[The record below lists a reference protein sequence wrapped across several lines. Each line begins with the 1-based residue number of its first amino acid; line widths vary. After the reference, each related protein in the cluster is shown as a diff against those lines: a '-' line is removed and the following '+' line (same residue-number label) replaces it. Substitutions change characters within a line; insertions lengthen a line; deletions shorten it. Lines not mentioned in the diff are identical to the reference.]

1 MALLPLLL
9 LLLLPLVASAS
20 AAGSTPATA
29 LFVLGDSTASCAATT
44 LPLNLSLTS
53 SSGKCLFPSTH
64 RLLPDLLAAKMG
76 LPPPPLIS
84 TLNGTAAEAAKGVNF
99 AGEDDGRGAGGG
111 MIFRMGAAVGQQ
123 LRLATETLQL
133 LRLEN
138 AATPRD
144 AEAAAASAVFVVSF
158 GTDAYARLLSRGAD
172 ADASAP
178 KHGRRGFGRLL
189 ADRVARAVA
198 ELYEAGARRM
208 AVMGV
213 TPVGCTPR
221 VMWEGLHLV
230 DGRSCVD
237 EANELVEGYN
247 ARLTARLNMLRTRLS
262 SADIVFCDMYKGM
275 MEIIN
280 HPARYGFDEVRKA
293 CCGLGPFGGTIG
305 CLTKEMVCPT
315 PERHVWWDLYS
326 PTETATNLLA
336 NWSWCELEP
345 AAAATSSLI
354 PPRILSHRVGRWVG
368 SLRGDS

>member
-1 MALLPLLL
+1 MALLPLVLL
-9 LLLLPLVASAS
+9 LLLRLVASAS
-20 AAGSTPATA
+20 TARISPATA
-29 LFVLGDSTASCAATT
+29 LFILGDSTASCAATT
-44 LPLNLSLTS
+44 LPLNLTLTS

-64 RLLPDLLAAKMG
+64 RLLPDILAAKMG

-99 AGEDDGRGAGGG
+99 AVEDDGGGGRGAGGG

-123 LRLATETLQL
+123 VRLATETLQL

-144 AEAAAASAVFVVSF
+144 ADTAAASAVFVVSF

-178 KHGRRGFGRLL
+178 KYGRSGFGRLL

-247 ARLTARLNMLRTRLS
+247 ARLAARLNILRTQLS
-262 SADIVFCDMYKGM
+262 GAGIVFCDMYKGM
-275 MEIIN
+275 MDIIN

-326 PTETATNLLA
+326 PTETVTNLLA
-336 NWSWCELEP
+336 NWLWSALSNSNTSICRPINLEMLTGH
-345 AAAATSSLI
+345 AHYFSKL
-354 PPRILSHRVGRWVG
+354 
-368 SLRGDS
+368 